1 MYVYY
6 IYIYKLFL
14 VALYVI
20 NYKQKA
26 MQLKRLRQLILA
38 SQAVDITPNSA
49 IPIIL

>member
-14 VALYVI
+14 VASYVI
-20 NYKQKA
+20 NNEQKA
-26 MQLKRLRQLILA
+26 IQLKRLCQLILA

-49 IPIIL
+49 IPITI